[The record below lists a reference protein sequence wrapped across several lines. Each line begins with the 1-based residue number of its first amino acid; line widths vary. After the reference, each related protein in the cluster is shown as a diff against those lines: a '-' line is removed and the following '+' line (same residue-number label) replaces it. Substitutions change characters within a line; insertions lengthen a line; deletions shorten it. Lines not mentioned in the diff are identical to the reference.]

1 MQAAFLH
8 KLLSVILNGIRFVR
22 QKEWDGCEM
31 LGELL
36 ISRNEAVKWK
46 VLFSLYVTSCSLSLL
61 YLEFFIFLREK

>member
-36 ISRNEAVKWK
+36 ISRNEAVK
-46 VLFSLYVTSCSLSLL
+46 
-61 YLEFFIFLREK
+61 